1 MQYINHNGKL
11 LPATEPVLMVNNR
24 SFRYGDAIFET
35 IRFANN
41 KPQFLAEHI
50 QRIND
55 AMVVLKMN
63 PNSLIDHAFVYEQI
77 ITLAKKNN
85 IGTDARVRF
94 TIYRNDGGLYT
105 PESNDV
111 SYVIEI
117 EPLEEQNYSLNLR
130 GYNIDVYAEFKK
142 QRSVFSALK
151 SANSSIYVM
160 AGIYKKMHQL
170 DECLILNDNHNIIE
184 AISSNFFAVKNG
196 VLYTPPVADGCVNGI
211 MRKIIIEIA
220 RANRIAVHEI
230 SVMQSVLLGADEL
243 FLTNAVNGI
252 RWIVAYKQKR
262 YFNITSKKLID
273 SLNKLII

>member
-11 LPATEPVLMVNNR
+11 LPAIEPVLMVNNR
-24 SFRYGDAIFET
+24 SFRYGDGVFET

-41 KPQFLAEHI
+41 KPQFLAEHL
-50 QRIND
+50 QRIHE
-55 AMVVLKMN
+55 AMEVLKMN
-63 PNSLIDHAFVYEQI
+63 VNSFIDHTNIYEQI
-77 ITLAKKNN
+77 IALAEKNKV
-85 IGTDARVRF
+85 GTDARVRF
-94 TIYRNDGGLYT
+94 TIYRNEGGLYT

-117 EPLEEQNYSLNLR
+117 EALEEQNYVLNLR
-130 GYNIDVYAEFKK
+130 GYNIDVYTEFKK
-142 QRSVFSALK
+142 QKNALSALK

-160 AGIYKKMHQL
+160 AGIFKKMHQF
-170 DECLILNDNHNIIE
+170 DECLILNDNHSIIE

-196 VLYTPPVADGCVNGI
+196 VLYTPPVNDGCVNGI

-220 RANRIAVHEI
+220 RSNRIAVHEI

-262 YFNITSKKLID
+262 YFNATSKKLID
-273 SLNKLII
+273 SLNKLIV